1 MNLTEYFS
9 GPRLNY
15 FGSSSWGYVPCT
27 RFIHSSSSQHTL
39 LFTSAVLLHTLLFTA
54 PVLVSTMPGFIS
66 SGRFAAEMLLCD
78 ESYKAFIVGEPV
90 SWYESEDKEVYRCN
104 GPDPRTFPRRQGV
117 EKSDLPF
124 KYIGDTEDD
133 HFFAAEGYARALRK
147 GIVTGNPRYL
157 LQVSMSIEDFLKHL
171 ADGDIVVYAGQHTV
185 GFLKHLTVDHYPGIT
200 LFGGEVRDDEG
211 AFMSEQVYDKMTNLR
226 K

>member
-1 MNLTEYFS
+1 
-9 GPRLNY
+9 
-15 FGSSSWGYVPCT
+15 
-27 RFIHSSSSQHTL
+27 
-39 LFTSAVLLHTLLFTA
+39 
-54 PVLVSTMPGFIS
+54 MPGFIRA
-66 SGRFAAEMLLCD
+66 GQFVAEMLLC
-78 ESYKAFIVGEPV
+78 EETFKAFIKGDPVG
-90 SWYESEDKEVYRCN
+90 WYDPEDKEGYRCH

-171 ADGDIVVYAGQHTV
+171 ADGDIVVYAGQRTV
-185 GFLKHLTVDHYPGIT
+185 GFLKQLTVDHYPGMT

-211 AFMSEQVYDKMTNLR
+211 AYMLEQVYEKMPKLR
-226 K
+226 KQKVLEGGDEDWDFCLESRSGEKRQRR